1 MSGFS
6 SDLFLTKISFVLAQK
21 QLPLHIKM
29 LLFKL
34 LHFCFLTIEVSKYS
48 LACLKLQIQA
58 VVEFINT
65 IAIQSQGLPYHIS
78 MQTALCCQMTSIP
91 S

>member
-48 LACLKLQIQA
+48 LDCLKLQIQA
-58 VVEFINT
+58 VV
-65 IAIQSQGLPYHIS
+65 
-78 MQTALCCQMTSIP
+78 
-91 S
+91 

>member
-1 MSGFS
+1 MAGFS
-6 SDLFLTKISFVLAQK
+6 SDLFLTKIAFVLAQK

-48 LACLKLQIQA
+48 LD
-58 VVEFINT
+58 
-65 IAIQSQGLPYHIS
+65 
-78 MQTALCCQMTSIP
+78 
-91 S
+91 